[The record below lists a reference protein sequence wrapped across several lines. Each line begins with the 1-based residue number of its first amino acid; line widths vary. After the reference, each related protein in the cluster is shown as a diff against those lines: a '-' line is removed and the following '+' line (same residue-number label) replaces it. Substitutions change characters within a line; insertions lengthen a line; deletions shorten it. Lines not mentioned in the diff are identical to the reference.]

1 MFTSTMEL
9 KRPADLDPDLMA
21 QIRRNFL
28 GKASPVLSPVEEED
42 KENQA
47 KAQHGQALAPM
58 IEGFP
63 ESDSRIR
70 FIARTKHG

>member
-1 MFTSTMEL
+1 MFTINTGS

-42 KENQA
+42 KENKA
-47 KAQHGQALAPM
+47 KAQPVQAQAPM

-63 ESDSRIR
+63 ELDSRVR
-70 FIARTKHG
+70 FIA